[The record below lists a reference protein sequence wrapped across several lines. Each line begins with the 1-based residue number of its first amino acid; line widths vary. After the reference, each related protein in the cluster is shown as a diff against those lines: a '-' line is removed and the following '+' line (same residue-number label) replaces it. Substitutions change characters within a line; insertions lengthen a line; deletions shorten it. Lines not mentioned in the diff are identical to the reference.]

1 MVRVSLAGSA
11 GPAPHAAAFFIKRP
25 GSLRAQPLVSEM
37 LNVRLLKEK
46 QADDA
51 AELARAKEEE
61 EDRAVNAVFADLRA
75 ARRTRAGSR
84 SEQSALDLLA
94 FVRAERCAISS
105 ELLRKVA
112 TSLHKHGI
120 HAKYG
125 GTSAMS
131 VLSRQRTRHQLG
143 WRADKR
149 SEAARAAAQL
159 RQDATNVLGF
169 SPPRPPNLPYLCAV
183 GCGCEVD
190 GASSGCWPCLCSMH
204 NA

>member
-1 MVRVSLAGSA
+1 
-11 GPAPHAAAFFIKRP
+11 
-25 GSLRAQPLVSEM
+25 M
-37 LNVRLLKEK
+37 LNQRLLKEK

-94 FVRAERCAISS
+94 FVRAERCAIRG

-125 GTSAMS
+125 GNASSAEWGNTRKGKHQKKVERQQPFESSLTCS
-131 VLSRQRTRHQLG
+131 V
-143 WRADKR
+143 
-149 SEAARAAAQL
+149 ARARQAA
-159 RQDATNVLGF
+159 
-169 SPPRPPNLPYLCAV
+169 C
-183 GCGCEVD
+183 
-190 GASSGCWPCLCSMH
+190 
-204 NA
+204 